1 MWERERQEEEEEE
14 EEEEGRDLLGAEVA
28 RRLVE
33 RNAAHGSVGFPTNG
47 KTMEGAPLDTGAP
60 RRDESSYSPTLPK
73 HQRNTRHARRCLDR
87 IFSFSQASG

>member
-1 MWERERQEEEEEE
+1 MWERERQEE

-60 RRDESSYSPTLPK
+60 RRDESSYSPTPPK
-73 HQRNTRHARRCLDR
+73 HQRNTRHSRRCRDR
-87 IFSFSQASG
+87 ILSFSQASA

>member
-1 MWERERQEEEEEE
+1 MWERERQEEE

-60 RRDESSYSPTLPK
+60 RRDESSYSPTQPK

-87 IFSFSQASG
+87 ILSFSQASA